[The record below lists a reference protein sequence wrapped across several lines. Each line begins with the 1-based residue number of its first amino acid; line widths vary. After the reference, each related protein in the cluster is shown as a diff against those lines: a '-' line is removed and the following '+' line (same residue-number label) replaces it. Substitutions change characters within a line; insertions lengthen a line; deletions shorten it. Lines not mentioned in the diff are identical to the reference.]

1 MPYFVGLGCGML
13 SRRPILSL
21 GHSVG
26 HLGAMGGP
34 YKVVSYSFTP
44 NCPMWYLN
52 DFTETLAGFPYSLWA
67 LSGQSEGLGCLPHSV
82 GP

>member
-1 MPYFVGLGCGML
+1 ML

-44 NCPMWYLN
+44 NCPMWVIPISEHCLEFMHKSKCLVDYPGGGMVVYQAGAVGFGYLGH
-52 DFTETLAGFPYSLWA
+52 L
-67 LSGQSEGLGCLPHSV
+67 
-82 GP
+82 